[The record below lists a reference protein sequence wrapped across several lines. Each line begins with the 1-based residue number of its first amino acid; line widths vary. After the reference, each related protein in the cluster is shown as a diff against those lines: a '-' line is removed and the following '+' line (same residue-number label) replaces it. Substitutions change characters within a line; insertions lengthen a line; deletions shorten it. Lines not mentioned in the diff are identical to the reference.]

1 VTNRVD
7 IYCHQ
12 SWKPKVPQDERHICD
27 QSHHNNQPLY
37 QRLALMGKKSSS
49 DVTFPVHLISERA
62 EDLRHKPCTTAN
74 LRCLVMQGQMPNTT
88 PNTRINVIRPLN
100 ASKHQCHLTIMM
112 TVIATKIVTCQ
123 HTHKTTVPLQLN
135 RLQIDAVGAEAKL
148 LLASK
153 MIDSSN
159 NFHFY
164 LHICQKVTAC
174 ATVPTNA
181 SDATWTTI
189 IVNAFLS

>member
-1 VTNRVD
+1 M
-7 IYCHQ
+7 Y
-12 SWKPKVPQDERHICD
+12 D

-49 DVTFPVHLISERA
+49 DVTFHAQLMSECA
-62 EDLRHKPCTTAN
+62 EDLWYKPYATADLHCPCHTKAN
-74 LRCLVMQGQMPNTT
+74 AQGDIQHNNERCW
-88 PNTRINVIRPLN
+88 PLN
-100 ASKHQCHLTIMM
+100 VTKRQCHLTITM
-112 TVIATKIVTCQ
+112 TMIATIIVTCQ
-123 HTHKTTVPLQLN
+123 HTHKTIAPLQLN
-135 RLQIDAVGAEAKL
+135 RLEQAIIIEAKM

-159 NFHFY
+159 KFYFH
-164 LHICQKVTAC
+164 LRICQKVIAC
-174 ATVPTNA
+174 VTVPANA